1 MAAIVVIV
9 GRPNVGKST
18 FFNRL
23 SKSRDALVDD
33 SPGVT
38 RDLLYASVHYDGVS
52 FSLVDTGGVDEGV
65 KDPLLKK
72 VRDHVERV
80 IEVADAVLFMV
91 DAREGVMPG
100 DHDIAD
106 ILRRSQKKVYL
117 ATNKIDGPEH
127 EHLMPEFYRL
137 GVKTIYPVSASHGYG
152 IRTLMDDIV
161 KDLPENEIE
170 IEDDGRIRV
179 AVVGRPNVGK
189 SSLINRA
196 LGTDRLLVS
205 EQPGTTR
212 DAVDTPF
219 NYLGK
224 DYILIDT
231 AGMRRKA
238 RVRDKIDNL
247 SMIKALRSLDRCHVA
262 LIMLDAE
269 RGVSEQDARICGYAF
284 EKGRALVLAVNKW
297 DLIKGDP
304 EKRKFMDNAID
315 RQLQFIHFVP
325 RINISAL
332 TGERVMKTFEK
343 INLVYGQFCRRFSTP
358 AVNKAMQDMIARHP
372 PHRSGSGKGR
382 LKFFYATQ
390 AGVRP
395 PTFVL
400 FVNKPTM
407 IHFSYKRFLLNQLRT
422 QFPIE
427 NIPIRIKFK
436 KK

>member
-1 MAAIVVIV
+1 M
-9 GRPNVGKST
+9 
-18 FFNRL
+18 
-23 SKSRDALVDD
+23 DD
-33 SPGVT
+33 FPGVT

-117 ATNKIDGPEH
+117 VVNKIDGPEH

-152 IRTLMDDIV
+152 IRTLLDDIV
-161 KDLPENEIE
+161 KNLPGNETE

-189 SSLINRA
+189 SSMINRI
-196 LGTDRLLVS
+196 LGMDRLLVS

-219 NYLGK
+219 DYLGK
-224 DYILIDT
+224 KYLLIDT

-284 EKGRALVLAVNKW
+284 EKGRALVLVVNKW

-304 EKRKFMDNAID
+304 EKRKLMDNAID

-343 INLVYGQFCRRFSTP
+343 INLVYGQFCQRFSTP
-358 AVNKAMQDMIARHP
+358 AVNKAMQDMIAKHP

-407 IHFSYKRFLLNQLRT
+407 IHFSYKRFLVNQLRAH
-422 QFPIE
+422 FPIE
-427 NIPIRIKFK
+427 SIPIRLKFK